1 MAALKMADAKLC
13 HACAPAMVLVYSLA
27 REAEVCKCKY
37 LCVLQN
43 SPSWLQILLCVC
55 YMSFFCAGIYW
66 PVRLLHIS
74 LYVSLNNSCSNTLA
88 LGAESS
94 MHLAISHFR
103 AHFCYTH

>member
-55 YMSFFCAGIYW
+55 
-66 PVRLLHIS
+66 V
-74 LYVSLNNSCSNTLA
+74 T
-88 LGAESS
+88 
-94 MHLAISHFR
+94 
-103 AHFCYTH
+103 